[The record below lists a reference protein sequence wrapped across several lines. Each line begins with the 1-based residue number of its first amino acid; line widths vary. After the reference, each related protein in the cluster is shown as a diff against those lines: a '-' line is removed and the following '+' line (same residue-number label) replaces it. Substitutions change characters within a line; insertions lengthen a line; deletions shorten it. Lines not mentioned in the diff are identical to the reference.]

1 MGENHLRVLSLMKDV
16 EIKFI
21 YDNSKKRLNELSKI
35 YNVNP
40 TQSLEKALQIV
51 TQYIYRRL
59 LILISVFLKSV
70 PIKLK
75 IFFLRNHL
83 LQI

>member
-1 MGENHLRVLSLMKDV
+1 MPISVSILGLGKMGENHLRVLSLMKDV

-40 TQSLEKALQIV
+40 TQSLEKALSNGQ
-51 TQYIYRRL
+51 RKKN
-59 LILISVFLKSV
+59 F
-70 PIKLK
+70 IKQLHI
-75 IFFLRNHL
+75 IF
-83 LQI
+83 